1 MILIGITILKKYYDD
16 LLTSL
21 PKDHVIT
28 LHHFCKLMH
37 ISNDKITEIA
47 DLVASSSNSKESNR
61 VILDAMILSL
71 KNDYWLLGFS
81 YALEKL
87 VEGSKF
93 AVIESLRVG

>member
-1 MILIGITILKKYYDD
+1 MFIGITILMKYYND

-21 PKDHVIT
+21 PKDYVIT

-37 ISNDKITEIA
+37 ITDDDKITKIA
-47 DLVASSSNSKESNR
+47 DLVASCSNSKESNR
-61 VILDAMILSL
+61 MILDMMILSL
-71 KNDYWLLGFS
+71 KNNYRLLGFS